1 MVDSD
6 KFFKREGNDIH
17 VELEMSM
24 VDAALGC
31 QIEIPTVYGN
41 VDLKIP
47 EGTQNGHVLKLREKG
62 VKDIRNGNFGDQYV
76 HIKVKTPTKLTTEQ
90 KELLR
95 KFQEFEEKSSKNE
108 SFFDKLKKK
117 MKK

>member
-1 MVDSD
+1 
-6 KFFKREGNDIH
+6 
-17 VELEMSM
+17 M

-31 QIEIPTVYGN
+31 QIEVPTVSGN

-47 EGTQNGHVLKLREKG
+47 EGTQNGNILKLREKG
-62 VKDIRNGNFGDQYV
+62 VKDVRNGNFGDQFV
-76 HIKVKTPTKLTTEQ
+76 HIKVKTPTKMSNEQ

-95 KFQEFEEKSSKNE
+95 KFQEFEEKSSKTE